1 MEPLFHFALALLNA
15 GASWLAAVIVV
26 AIALAVV
33 GPVRLSLSIGD
44 RASRPARGDPRP
56 IAGPAPDRTYADNTA
71 APRLPE

>member
-15 GASWLAAVIVV
+15 GAPWQAGVIVV

-33 GPVRLSLSIGD
+33 KPVRLSLSD
-44 RASRPARGDPRP
+44 RASRPARQDPRP
-56 IAGPAPDRTYADNTA
+56 IARSAPNRTFADNTV